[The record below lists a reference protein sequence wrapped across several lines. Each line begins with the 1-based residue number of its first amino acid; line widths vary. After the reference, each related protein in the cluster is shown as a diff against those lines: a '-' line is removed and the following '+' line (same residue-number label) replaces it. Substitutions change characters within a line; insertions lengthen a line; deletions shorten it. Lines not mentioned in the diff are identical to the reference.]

1 MTVSKTRKRNA
12 QDEKMSLR
20 HLTVPQKKLFKN
32 NLKST
37 RMGYIKGPRSQ
48 LSKIS
53 TVHHWI
59 ILRKTKLSTRSKKS
73 ISMSPSILI

>member
-1 MTVSKTRKRNA
+1 MTVSKTRKRNT
-12 QDEKMSLR
+12 QDEKMGLR

-32 NLKST
+32 HLKPT
-37 RMGYIKGPRSQ
+37 RMGYIRSQ